1 VVKRCDP
8 HQVQAKLVL
17 APEKENG
24 MSDIRYPLHR
34 PELRDLLIRGEVA
47 LRQAMGPPS
56 LRREGEALVSTG
68 KESSTVY
75 LLESGW
81 VARTRTT
88 EDSRRQIMMVFL
100 PGDLMGIKSMLLE
113 RQPDTIE
120 CLTDARVRTLDHKR
134 LLELVAHDH
143 AVSVR
148 VMFQLAEDE
157 RRLHNWVTALG
168 KGHADERIA
177 TLLLDLRGR
186 LHQAGMANGGGFQ
199 LRMTQQ
205 EIADHLGLTLVHVN
219 RVLRR
224 LREAGIVTVQRGVVI
239 VDEMARLS
247 QLAAPLQDIYERETP
262 EFGGQAASL

>member
-1 VVKRCDP
+1 
-8 HQVQAKLVL
+8 
-17 APEKENG
+17 

-34 PELRDLLIRGEVA
+34 PELRDLLIRGEA
-47 LRQAMGPPS
+47 IIRQSMGTPG
-56 LRREGEALVSTG
+56 LRREGKALVSTG

-75 LLESGW
+75 LLEAGW
-81 VARTRTT
+81 VARTRKT
-88 EDSRRQIMMVFL
+88 EDDRRQIMMVFL
-100 PGDLMGIKSMLLE
+100 PGDLMGLKSMLLE
-113 RQPDTIE
+113 RQTETIE
-120 CLTDARVRTLDHKR
+120 CLTDARVRAIDHER

-143 AVSVR
+143 AVSMR

-186 LHQAGMANGGGFQ
+186 LHHAGMANGGGFQ

-224 LREAGIVTVQRGVVI
+224 LRESGIATVQRGAVI
-239 VDEMARLS
+239 IDEMARLS
-247 QLAAPLQDIYERETP
+247 QLAAPMQDIYERETP
-262 EFGGQAASL
+262 EFGGQAASP

>member
-1 VVKRCDP
+1 
-8 HQVQAKLVL
+8 
-17 APEKENG
+17 

-34 PELRDLLIRGEVA
+34 LELRDLLIRGEA
-47 LRQAMGPPS
+47 ILQQAVGPPS
-56 LRREGEALVSTG
+56 LCREGAKLVSTG
-68 KESSTVY
+68 EESRTVY

-88 EDSRRQIMMVFL
+88 EDDRRQIMMIFL

-113 RQPDTIE
+113 RQTETIE
-120 CLTDARVRTLDHKR
+120 CLTDTRVRTLDYKR
-134 LLELVAHDH
+134 LLEFVAQDH

-168 KGHADERIA
+168 RGNAEERIA

-186 LHQAGMANGGGFQ
+186 LFQAGLANGSEIQ
-199 LRMTQQ
+199 MPLTQQ
-205 EIADHLGLTLVHVN
+205 EIGDHLGLTLVHVN

-224 LREAGIVTVQRGVVI
+224 LRENGIVTVQRGMI
-239 VDEMARLS
+239 TVDDITRLANI
-247 QLAAPLQDIYERETP
+247 AAPMQDIYERETP
-262 EFGGQAASL
+262 EFGGRSSAA

>member
-1 VVKRCDP
+1 
-8 HQVQAKLVL
+8 
-17 APEKENG
+17 

-34 PELRDLLIRGEVA
+34 PELRDLLIRGEA
-47 LRQAMGPPS
+47 ILQQAMGPPS
-56 LRREGEALVSTG
+56 LCREGAKLVSTG
-68 KESSTVY
+68 EESRTVY

-88 EDSRRQIMMVFL
+88 EDDRRQIMMVFL

-120 CLTDARVRTLDHKR
+120 CLTDARVRIIDYQR
-134 LLELVAHDH
+134 LRDLVAQDH
-143 AVSVR
+143 AVSIR

-168 KGHADERIA
+168 KGMADERIA
-177 TLLLDLRGR
+177 TLLLDLHGR
-186 LHQAGMANGGGFQ
+186 LHWTGSANGGGFYMP
-199 LRMTQQ
+199 MTQQ

-224 LREAGIVTVQRGVVI
+224 LREAGIVTVQRETVK

-247 QLAAPLQDIYERETP
+247 QLAAPLQDIYERSAP
-262 EFGGQAASL
+262 EFGGQAGSA

>member
-1 VVKRCDP
+1 
-8 HQVQAKLVL
+8 
-17 APEKENG
+17 

-34 PELRDLLIRGEVA
+34 PELRDLLIRGEA
-47 LRQAMGPPS
+47 TLQQAMGPPG
-56 LRREGEALVSTG
+56 LCREGTKLVSTG
-68 KESSTVY
+68 VESSTVY

-81 VARTRTT
+81 VARTRKT
-88 EDSRRQIMMVFL
+88 EDDRRQIMMVFL
-100 PGDLMGIKSMLLE
+100 PGDLMGLKSMLLE
-113 RQPDTIE
+113 CQPDTIE
-120 CLTDARVRTLDHKR
+120 CLTDARVRTIDHKR
-134 LLELVAHDH
+134 LLELVTHDH

-186 LHQAGMANGGGFQ
+186 LHQAGLANGGGFQ

-224 LREAGIVTVQRGVVI
+224 LRESGIVTVQHGVVI
-239 VDEMARLS
+239 IDEMARLS
-247 QLAAPLQDIYERETP
+247 QLAAPMQDIYERETP
-262 EFGGQAASL
+262 EFGGQAASP